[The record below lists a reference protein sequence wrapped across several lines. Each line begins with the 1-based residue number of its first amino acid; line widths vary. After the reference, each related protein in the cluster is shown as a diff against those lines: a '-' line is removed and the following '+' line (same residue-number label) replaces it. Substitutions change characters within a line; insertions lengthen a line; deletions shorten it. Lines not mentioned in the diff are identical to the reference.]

1 MSEPRT
7 IFLFAEGRADLAV
20 LENVLYGALPGE
32 ELEFR
37 HMLPDL
43 DFDETDKAHL
53 DPNSFS
59 SWTVI
64 KKECLEKNKL
74 AAADLLAAEQD
85 FIVLHI
91 DAAERYRSDFGF
103 DHLAEPR
110 DAEDCATIACGVG
123 LKVSEWLAPCA
134 IEKLIFA
141 VAVNETDAW
150 LLAHYDD
157 QRKKDTGTA
166 RSPKERLRDFLRISD
181 KKWEK
186 IYSFQ
191 HEKQKYHELSR
202 PLKKTKDLRRAAERN
217 VSLKMFLQSIH
228 RQTSHHPS
236 NPS

>member
-1 MSEPRT
+1 MSEPRS

-37 HMLPDL
+37 YMLPEL

-74 AAADLLAAEQD
+74 TAAAMLASDQDL
-85 FIVLHI
+85 IVLHI
-91 DAAERYRSDFGF
+91 DAAERHRPDFGF

-110 DAEDCATIACGVG
+110 DAEDCAAIACGVT
-123 LKVSEWLAPCA
+123 LQMSEWLAPCA

-157 QRKKDTGTA
+157 QRKKDSGA
-166 RSPKERLRDFLRISD
+166 VRSPKERLRDFLCTSD

-191 HEKQKYHELSR
+191 NQKHQYHELSK
-202 PLKKTKDLRRAAERN
+202 PLKKPKDLRRAAQRN

-228 RQTSHHPS
+228 RQTSHPS

>member
-37 HMLPDL
+37 HLLPEL
-43 DFDETDKAHL
+43 DFDETDKAHME
-53 DPNSFS
+53 PNSFS

-64 KKECLEKNKL
+64 KKECHEKTKL
-74 AAADLLAAEQD
+74 NAADLFAADQD
-85 FIVLHI
+85 LFVLHI
-91 DAAERYRSDFGF
+91 DAAERHRPDFGF
-103 DHLAEPR
+103 DHLPEPR
-110 DAEDCATIACGVG
+110 GAEDCAAIACGVS
-123 LKVSEWLAPCA
+123 LKMSEWLAPCA

-157 QRKKDTGTA
+157 QRKKDSGA
-166 RSPKERLRDFLRISD
+166 VRSPKERLRDFLCTSD

-186 IYSFQ
+186 IFSYQ
-191 HEKQKYHELSR
+191 NEKQKYDELSR
-202 PLKKTKDLRRAAERN
+202 PLTKPKNLRRTAERN
-217 VSLKMFLQSIH
+217 VSLKMFLRSIH
-228 RQTSHHPS
+228 RQTSHPS